1 MENTT
6 DTVEDLSR
14 QAAALGMPFLAE
26 VGDELLDAT
35 LISGIPVEWARA
47 HAVLPIRRD
56 GVLCLLTADPDNLRQ
71 QEDVALALGS
81 ELRPVVAPRA
91 VILNCIERC
100 YFSRKGTAADFL
112 RGLGRDGGGAGA
124 EEESRSDDLL
134 KSTEDAPVTQLVN
147 LILLEALKARA
158 SDIHVEPFDSRL
170 RVRYR
175 VDGLLYEQ
183 ASPPKR
189 LERAL
194 VSRMKVMAHLD
205 IAEKRL
211 PQDGSARVRVGERE
225 IDVRVSTIP
234 VGEGER
240 VVLRLLNRES
250 SVLPLAAL
258 GMPEGVQRTW
268 ESLLREAHG
277 LMIVCGPT
285 GSGKT
290 TTLYGSIRQLD
301 TKGRNVLTIED
312 PVEYQLPEIGQM
324 QVKPKIGLTFA
335 GGLRHILR
343 QDPDVILVGETRDN
357 ETAEIAV
364 RASLT
369 GHLVFTTLHTNDAA
383 GAMIRMMDMGVES
396 YLLAAALRGI
406 LAQRLVRK
414 LCPSCRKPV
423 AVRAEELA
431 LLGEAG
437 RPLAGRTVYEPG
449 GCADC
454 LAGYHGRIGIYELLV
469 VDEAMQEAMRAG
481 TSAGRQLK
489 MAPGMGV
496 RRTLLDDGLAK
507 VLDGRTSLAEVL
519 YALGIS
525 GA

>member
-1 MENTT
+1 MSSA
-6 DTVEDLSR
+6 DDARDDLKR
-14 QAAALGMPFLAE
+14 QAAELGVPFVAE
-26 VGDELLDAT
+26 VGDECLDAS
-35 LISGIPVEWARA
+35 LVAGIPVEWART
-47 HAVLPIRRD
+47 HAVLPVRLEGR
-56 GVLCLLTADPDNLRQ
+56 VALLMAEPADLRL
-71 QEDVALALGS
+71 QEDVALTLGM
-81 ELRPVVAPRA
+81 ELRPVAAPRD
-91 VILNCIERC
+91 VILKCIERC
-100 YFSRKGTAADFL
+100 YFERQGTAAEFL
-112 RGLGRDGGGAGA
+112 RDLPPGEGGT
-124 EEESRSDDLL
+124 EPVSRSDDLL
-134 KSTEDAPVTQLVN
+134 RSAEDAPVTQLVN

-158 SDIHVEPFDSRL
+158 SDIHVEPFESSL

-175 VDGLLYEQ
+175 VDGVLYEQ

-189 LERAL
+189 MERAL

-234 VGEGER
+234 VAEGER

-250 SVLPLAAL
+250 SVLPLASL
-258 GMPEGVQRTW
+258 GMPGGIQRTW
-268 ESLLREAHG
+268 ESLLHESHG

-301 TKGRNVLTIED
+301 TRGRNVLTIED
-312 PVEYQLPEIGQM
+312 PVEYQLPDIGQM

-335 GGLRHILR
+335 SGLRHILR
-343 QDPDVILVGETRDN
+343 QDPDVILVGETRDR

-383 GAMIRMMDMGVES
+383 GAVIRMMDMGVES
-396 YLLAAALRGI
+396 YLLASAVRGV
-406 LAQRLVRK
+406 LAQRLVRR
-414 LCPSCRKPV
+414 LCPVCRRPA
-423 AVRAEELA
+423 AVSEETLA

-437 RPLAGRTVYEPG
+437 RQLVGRTVYEPA
-449 GCADC
+449 GCAEC
-454 LAGYHGRIGIYELLV
+454 LAGYRGRIGIFELLV
-469 VDEAMQEAMRAG
+469 VDEAMQNAIRAG
-481 TSAGRQLK
+481 DAAARQQWRTLGDT
-489 MAPGMGV
+489 AQ
-496 RRTLLDDGLAK
+496 RTLLGDGLSK
-507 VLDGRTSLAEVL
+507 VLTGETTLAEVV

>member
-1 MENTT
+1 
-6 DTVEDLSR
+6 
-14 QAAALGMPFLAE
+14 
-26 VGDELLDAT
+26 
-35 LISGIPVEWARA
+35 
-47 HAVLPIRRD
+47 
-56 GVLCLLTADPDNLRQ
+56 
-71 QEDVALALGS
+71 
-81 ELRPVVAPRA
+81 
-91 VILNCIERC
+91 
-100 YFSRKGTAADFL
+100 
-112 RGLGRDGGGAGA
+112 
-124 EEESRSDDLL
+124 
-134 KSTEDAPVTQLVN
+134 
-147 LILLEALKARA
+147 
-158 SDIHVEPFDSRL
+158 
-170 RVRYR
+170 
-175 VDGLLYEQ
+175 
-183 ASPPKR
+183 
-189 LERAL
+189 
-194 VSRMKVMAHLD
+194 
-205 IAEKRL
+205 
-211 PQDGSARVRVGERE
+211 
-225 IDVRVSTIP
+225 
-234 VGEGER
+234 
-240 VVLRLLNRES
+240 
-250 SVLPLAAL
+250 
-258 GMPEGVQRTW
+258 
-268 ESLLREAHG
+268 
-277 LMIVCGPT
+277 
-285 GSGKT
+285 
-290 TTLYGSIRQLD
+290 LYGSIRQLD

>member
-1 MENTT
+1 
-6 DTVEDLSR
+6 
-14 QAAALGMPFLAE
+14 
-26 VGDELLDAT
+26 
-35 LISGIPVEWARA
+35 
-47 HAVLPIRRD
+47 
-56 GVLCLLTADPDNLRQ
+56 
-71 QEDVALALGS
+71 
-81 ELRPVVAPRA
+81 
-91 VILNCIERC
+91 
-100 YFSRKGTAADFL
+100 
-112 RGLGRDGGGAGA
+112 
-124 EEESRSDDLL
+124 
-134 KSTEDAPVTQLVN
+134 
-147 LILLEALKARA
+147 
-158 SDIHVEPFDSRL
+158 
-170 RVRYR
+170 

-250 SVLPLAAL
+250 SVLPLSAL
-258 GMPEGVQRTW
+258 GMPDDVKKTW

-290 TTLYGSIRQLD
+290 TTLYGSISQLD

-312 PVEYQLPEIGQM
+312 PVEYQLPDIGQM
-324 QVKPKIGLTFA
+324 QVKPKIGLSFA

-383 GAMIRMMDMGVES
+383 GAMIRMMDMGVET
-396 YLLAAALRGI
+396 YLLAAALRGV

-414 LCPSCRKPV
+414 LCPLCRKPV
-423 AVRAEELA
+423 AAKAEELA
-431 LLGEAG
+431 LLGESG
-437 RPLAGRTVYEPG
+437 RKLEGRTVYEPG
-449 GCADC
+449 GCPEC
-454 LAGYHGRIGIYELLV
+454 LAGYRGRIGIFELLV
-469 VDEAMQEAMRAG
+469 VDEAMQEAMRTGAE
-481 TSAGRQLK
+481 SGRQMKLTS
-489 MAPGMGV
+489 GTGV

-507 VLDGRTSLAEVL
+507 VLEGGTSLSEVL

>member
-6 DTVEDLSR
+6 DINEALIR
-14 QAAALGMPFLAE
+14 QAAILGIPFLAV

-35 LISGIPVEWARA
+35 LIAGIPVEWARA

-56 GVLCLLTADPDNLRQ
+56 GELCLLTDDPSNLRK
-71 QEDVALALGS
+71 QEDVALALGA
-81 ELRPVVAPRA
+81 ELRPVAAPRA

-112 RGLGRDGGGAGA
+112 RGLGRESGGVD
-124 EEESRSDDLL
+124 EESRSDDLL
-134 KSTEDAPVTQLVN
+134 KSAEDAPVTQLVN

-175 VDGLLYEQ
+175 VDGVLYEQ

-312 PVEYQLPEIGQM
+312 PVEYQLPDIGQM

-383 GAMIRMMDMGVES
+383 GAMIRMMDMGVEP
-396 YLLAAALRGI
+396 YLLAAALRGV

-414 LCPSCRKPV
+414 LCPSCRRP
-423 AVRAEELA
+423 ARVREEELV
-431 LLGEAG
+431 LLGAAG
-437 RPLAGRTVYEPG
+437 RTLAGRTVYEPA
-449 GCADC
+449 GCPEC
-454 LAGYHGRIGIYELLV
+454 LAGYRGRIGIFELLV
-469 VDEAMQEAMRAG
+469 VDEVMQEAMRAG
-481 TSAGRQLK
+481 KLAGRQLQVS
-489 MAPGMGV
+489 PGEGA

-507 VLDGRTSLAEVL
+507 VLEGGTSLAEVL